1 MDRFVQEILEIKKRL
16 SLLEETIVKLRRIV
30 FPDGKGKFQLPRYA
44 GNPSSLQDGDMWLDT
59 TNNQVKVRVNGVV
72 KIVNLT

>member
-1 MDRFVQEILEIKKRL
+1 MDRFIQEVLEIKKRL
-16 SLLEETIVKLRRIV
+16 SLLEEATVKLRRIV

-44 GNPSSLQDGDMWLDT
+44 GNPSSPQDGDMWLDT

>member
-1 MDRFVQEILEIKKRL
+1 MDRFIQEIVEIKRRIL
-16 SLLEETIVKLRRIV
+16 LLEEAITKLRRIV

-44 GNPSSLQDGDMWLDT
+44 GNPSSIQDGDMWLDT